1 MEFDCHQVSHS
12 LGRKIVKGK
21 TRIRYIYIATL
32 VVQVSM
38 SFVRV
43 AEQEQVDAWTF
54 VSMPDF
60 LNVDTTYP
68 QPGWEETLDYVLKAV
83 KAENRDF
90 LLVAGD
96 LVMGRWWGE
105 EKIEKYAAMTKRT
118 IQRNKLSFL
127 FVRNY

>member
-1 MEFDCHQVSHS
+1 
-12 LGRKIVKGK
+12 
-21 TRIRYIYIATL
+21 
-32 VVQVSM
+32 M